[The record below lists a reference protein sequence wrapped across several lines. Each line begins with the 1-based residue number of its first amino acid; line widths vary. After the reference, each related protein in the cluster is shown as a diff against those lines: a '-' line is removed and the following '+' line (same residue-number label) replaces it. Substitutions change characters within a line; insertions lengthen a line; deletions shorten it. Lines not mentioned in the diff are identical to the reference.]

1 MNENLLKALLNK
13 VEEILNGNDEVAQV
27 SSDNYIAWCS
37 PGIPFQPE
45 DLQFAVKGI
54 NGKDAEET
62 ALLVTNAA
70 EFSRVANSI
79 PSSNVIGGTFEQNG
93 TVLWDIYSQVLKFS
107 KVRKD
112 DITPEEEEKIKKLRT
127 KLVVKKK
134 VKDIITDEE
143 KEVTEDSPVVKLY
156 NEKMAAYINAVS
168 IYNNKRLS
176 ALNSDSKLAVQDFA
190 LNADMYRMQVKAAMN
205 DWVNNGYKEDIEKIG
220 AYIKQVSQR
229 SMMMLK
235 SDLQDRLE
243 QGKMTDSITGSTFY
257 LSSFYPGNFINSD
270 KGWTEFSFTSKSK
283 NTYNKDAH
291 YSTSGN
297 IGLNFGL
304 WRTNGDMSQTKDT
317 LDKSLDTD
325 DFEIRFKITQAT
337 ICRGWFEA
345 SFLTNGLWDWDKE
358 AYGML
363 SDGEPEPKGK
373 LIAYPTIAVFIK
385 DIEIK
390 SSAIKDIYSEINSTL
405 KVGGSIGW
413 GPFKIGGSHSQNSKE
428 VKTRYDE
435 DSAILHVEGM
445 QLIAFKCFA
454 LPKTPDCKVKDL
466 E

>member
-1 MNENLLKALLNK
+1 MDEKLLKALLNK
-13 VEEILNGNDEVAQV
+13 VEEILNGGDEFAQS

-54 NGKDAEET
+54 NGKDADET
-62 ALLVTNAA
+62 ALLVRNAA
-70 EFSRVANSI
+70 EFSRIANSI

-93 TVLWDIYSQVLKFS
+93 KLLWDIYNEVLRFS
-107 KVRKD
+107 KVKKD
-112 DITPEEEEKIKKLRT
+112 SISAEEEEKVKKLRA

-143 KEVTEDSPVVKLY
+143 KEVTEDSPLMKLY

-168 IYNNKRLS
+168 TYNNKRLS
-176 ALNSDSKLAVQDFA
+176 ALNSDSKLAVQDFT

-205 DWVNNGYKEDIEKIG
+205 DWVNNGYKEDVEKIG

-229 SMMMLK
+229 SMSMLK
-235 SDLQDRLE
+235 AELQDRLQ
-243 QGKMTDSITGSTFY
+243 QGEMTDAISGSKFCM
-257 LSSFYPGNFINSD
+257 SSLYPGNFINTD

-283 NTYNKDAH
+283 DTYNKDAH
-291 YSTSGN
+291 SSTSGN
-297 IGLNFGL
+297 SGLNFGL
-304 WRTNGDMSQTKDT
+304 WRVGGDGGHTKDT
-317 LDKSLDTD
+317 LDKSLDSN
-325 DFEIRFKITQAT
+325 DFEIKFKITQAT
-337 ICRGWFEA
+337 IGRGWFDA
-345 SFLTNGLWDWDKE
+345 GFLTNGLWDWDKDF
-358 AYGML
+358 GML
-363 SDGEPEPKGK
+363 SDGEPVPTGK
-373 LIAYPTIAVFIK
+373 LIAYPTTAVFIK

-390 SSAIKDIYSEINSTL
+390 SSALKDIYEEINSTL
-405 KVGGSIGW
+405 KGGGSIGW
-413 GPFKIGGSHSQNSKE
+413 GPFKIGATHSQNSKE
-428 VKTRYDE
+428 VRAKFDE
-435 DSAILHVEGM
+435 KGGALHVEGM